1 MMPNPANNIDVKRR
15 NRANTLRSILSCD
28 RISQTELTQRLTLS
42 WPTVLQ
48 NVKELTALGLV
59 QEVGEYDSTGG
70 RKAKAYAPVRNAKL
84 AVGLD
89 VTQNHVGM
97 VLVDLSGQ
105 IVRYTRKKSPFSL
118 NDRYFQELGSV
129 LRDFIGDRDTGS
141 RIQGVG
147 VSLPGIVD
155 KAGEELLYSHALGVQ
170 NVSTAAFSKYI
181 SYPCTYIN
189 DANAAGLAE
198 IRGKGFTENLVYLSL
213 SNSVGGAILNA
224 GELYTGSNLRAGE
237 FGHNTLIPGG
247 RRCYCGKEG
256 CLDAYCSAKVL
267 SNHTNG
273 NLLEFFDQLRAGNP
287 EMQKIWQEYLR
298 YLAVAINNLRMSF
311 DCDVM
316 AGGYVGAFLEEF
328 GAPLR
333 GMLEGRNT
341 FQQDA
346 SYFKICRY
354 QVEAAAVG
362 AALLQIEEFIQSL

>member
-155 KAGEELLYSHALGVQ
+155 KAGKNFYTPTHWVFKMCRPLHLANTFPTPAL
-170 NVSTAAFSKYI
+170 I
-181 SYPCTYIN
+181 SMTPMPR
-189 DANAAGLAE
+189 DWQKSA
-198 IRGKGFTENLVYLSL
+198 GKGSL
-213 SNSVGGAILNA
+213 
-224 GELYTGSNLRAGE
+224 R
-237 FGHNTLIPGG
+237 
-247 RRCYCGKEG
+247 
-256 CLDAYCSAKVL
+256 
-267 SNHTNG
+267 
-273 NLLEFFDQLRAGNP
+273 
-287 EMQKIWQEYLR
+287 IW
-298 YLAVAINNLRMSF
+298 
-311 DCDVM
+311 C
-316 AGGYVGAFLEEF
+316 
-328 GAPLR
+328 
-333 GMLEGRNT
+333 
-341 FQQDA
+341 
-346 SYFKICRY
+346 ICP
-354 QVEAAAVG
+354 
-362 AALLQIEEFIQSL
+362 

>member
-1 MMPNPANNIDVKRR
+1 M
-15 NRANTLRSILSCD
+15 
-28 RISQTELTQRLTLS
+28 
-42 WPTVLQ
+42 
-48 NVKELTALGLV
+48 
-59 QEVGEYDSTGG
+59 
-70 RKAKAYAPVRNAKL
+70 
-84 AVGLD
+84 
-89 VTQNHVGM
+89 
-97 VLVDLSGQ
+97 
-105 IVRYTRKKSPFSL
+105 
-118 NDRYFQELGSV
+118 
-129 LRDFIGDRDTGS
+129 
-141 RIQGVG
+141 
-147 VSLPGIVD
+147 
-155 KAGEELLYSHALGVQ
+155 
-170 NVSTAAFSKYI
+170 
-181 SYPCTYIN
+181 
-189 DANAAGLAE
+189 
-198 IRGKGFTENLVYLSL
+198 SL